1 MPTFIIY
8 VTKYGIVNSSKKKY
22 GIVNKRNVFKK
33 TTCIVAIHIELCL
46 SLLFVKIHNSKL
58 SQENLNT
65 YNFILRL
72 SELQE
77 LRHFVLIGR
86 WINQFC
92 KVIAKISK
100 SSPLT
105 KFDLELEKLQPFD
118 QNNFELP

>member
-1 MPTFIIY
+1 MPTFIIC

-105 KFDLELEKLQPFD
+105 KFDLELENLQPFD

>member
-1 MPTFIIY
+1 M
-8 VTKYGIVNSSKKKY
+8 
-22 GIVNKRNVFKK
+22 NKRNVFKK

-58 SQENLNT
+58 SQENLNN

-77 LRHFVLIGR
+77 LRHFVLIGW

-105 KFDLELEKLQPFD
+105 KFDLELENLQPFD

>member
-1 MPTFIIY
+1 MPTFIIC

-58 SQENLNT
+58 SQENLNN

-105 KFDLELEKLQPFD
+105 KFDLELENLQPFD